1 MKCFIL
7 FQRGFLPIISFSLSL
22 QLCGSF
28 YQVIDYDSGVRSTFV
43 TRPLA
48 TQLARGGTG
57 RALPFSLF
65 GNGVTDVGSYQGPLL
80 IIWTS
85 AFSAVKW
92 CDFNT
97 CFAALF
103 SGCDEMAE
111 CLSKC
116 AFFSKASFLCDLSL
130 PTILPLACATE
141 WRRSVIRASSCKSPL
156 YSMCMSV
163 LATLHRYMYFT

>member
-28 YQVIDYDSGVRSTFV
+28 YQVIDDDSGVRRTFV
-43 TRPLA
+43 TCPLA

-57 RALPFSLF
+57 RALPFPLF
-65 GNGVTDVGSYQGPLL
+65 ENGVTDVGSYRGPLL

-103 SGCDEMAE
+103 SGVMRWQNA
-111 CLSKC
+111 L
-116 AFFSKASFLCDLSL
+116 ANVPSFPKLPSSVTSL
-130 PTILPLACATE
+130 
-141 WRRSVIRASSCKSPL
+141 SPL
-156 YSMCMSV
+156 FCPWHV
-163 LATLHRYMYFT
+163 LQSRGAL